1 MKKKFLVLAALAA
14 FSHAAVQAQ
23 DVNQNDQQVSE
34 RLKKDLSG
42 LGKKGEWYFSWGY
55 NKEWYTGSNLHIKQP
70 SLGNDYTI
78 VGLRAHDHPGWDD
91 GLFQKDLT
99 IPQYNY
105 RIGYFFKDNWAFEI
119 SFDHTKYVASTNQ
132 LLHIKGSRNGQ
143 QVDEF
148 ISNRPD
154 ANGERFLQY
163 QLNNGANFLMF
174 NLVHRKHLT
183 NFNKKWFDASLL
195 LKGGLGVM
203 IPHVDAKID
212 GRQNN
217 PDFQFGGF
225 GADLEAALRTTFF
238 RSVYL
243 EFANKVNGLAYSHLH
258 IAEGSA
264 KQTFGAYQMV
274 LSIGATIPAK
284 HSKPVDNP

>member
-14 FSHAAVQAQ
+14 FSHFSVQAQ
-23 DVNQNDQQVSE
+23 NVNSDEQISQKRKN
-34 RLKKDLSG
+34 DLSG

-70 SLGNDYTI
+70 SLNNDYTI
-78 VGLRAHDHPGWDD
+78 VDLRAHDHPGWNE

-105 RIGYFFKDNWAFEI
+105 RIGYFFKDNWALEI

-132 LLHIKGSRNGQ
+132 LLHIVGTKNGQ

-154 ANGERFLQY
+154 VNGNRYLEY
-163 QLNNGANFLMF
+163 QLNNGANFLMA
-174 NLVHRKHLT
+174 NIVHRKHLT
-183 NFNKKWFDASLL
+183 NFNKTWFDASLL

-203 IPHVDAKID
+203 VPHVDAKID
-212 GRQNN
+212 GNQNN
-217 PDFQFGGF
+217 ADFQFGGF
-225 GADLEAALRTTFF
+225 GADLEAAVRATFW
-238 RSVYL
+238 RHVYL
-243 EFANKVNGLAYSHLH
+243 EFANKVDGLAYSHLH
-258 IAEGSA
+258 IYNGSA

-274 LSIGATIPAK
+274 LSLGVTIPAK
-284 HSKPVDNP
+284 GSKPSN